1 MCYLWSLS
9 VRMTDTGSRQVK
21 LPANGA
27 ARGFRWTETHF
38 RQQK

>member
-9 VRMTDTGSRQVK
+9 VRVTDTRQVK
-21 LPANGA
+21 LPVNGA